1 MMRRAKTPRREWLA
15 VLLPVVFPIVLVVSV
30 AGEASDR
37 HDGWIVVG
45 VCLLGAAIVPFVF
58 TVVLAREGRLFL
70 RNRQGVEQNRRRLEW
85 AKPVGWVI
93 GLGLL
98 LSGAL
103 LGGLS
108 RLIVVCTV
116 AGLMLGFWPGLL
128 ANFIRLRREGEG
140 EGHRLRRER
149 RERP

>member
-1 MMRRAKTPRREWLA
+1 MRQTKTPRREWLA
-15 VLLPVVFPIVLVVSV
+15 VLLPVLFPIVLVVSV

-45 VCLLGAAIVPFVF
+45 GCVLGAALVPFVF

-70 RNRQGVEQNRRRLEW
+70 RDRREIEQNRRRLEW
-85 AKPVGWVI
+85 AKPVGWVV

-98 LSGAL
+98 VAASL
-103 LGGLS
+103 LGGFS
-108 RLIVVCTV
+108 RLVVVCAV

-128 ANFIRLRREGEG
+128 ANFVRLRREG
-140 EGHRLRRER
+140 RWS
-149 RERP
+149 